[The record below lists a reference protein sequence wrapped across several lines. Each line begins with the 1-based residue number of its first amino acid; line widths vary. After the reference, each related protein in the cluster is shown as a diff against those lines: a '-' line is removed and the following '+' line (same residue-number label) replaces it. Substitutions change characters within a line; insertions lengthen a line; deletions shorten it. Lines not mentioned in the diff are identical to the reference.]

1 MHPALSHDSRTLSIP
16 KQTPTCQ
23 QSHIITTVQAIQI
36 LLQKGRAWW
45 HFMGTKHRCV
55 SWGWVHRHDKADP
68 NGSIFSKMIHTS
80 FLGRPQS
87 QGVAAPN
94 PSCVIWINWIY
105 PCIMGFQGDQF
116 DKSFSQLSLH
126 HGLPLDSTLGDPKNW
141 TVRLLLRL
149 GASLQS
155 GFDGCCMWP
164 DLVESG
170 CSAPMRICRN
180 ISSRVRKGAES
191 LSLEYTSQRSLP
203 RRVMSKNCYDDVGRS
218 LLSRAT
224 TKSLPLSYGRTHP
237 PGRLCE
243 ASGTRPTN
251 VMPRQRWRSVGSI
264 FPPCWEMAGRHRA
277 QSWQSPG
284 TPPRRSS
291 HSTFQRRNLG
301 EWSGKTHHVS
311 PLLAILDALQKSRV
325 ELSHQNGKTLSSTN

>member
-1 MHPALSHDSRTLSIP
+1 MVLCAVGKLADLQLFICMHPALSHDSRTLSIP

-68 NGSIFSKMIHTS
+68 NGAFSAKWFTRH
-80 FLGRPQS
+80 FWGDLKVKELQ
-87 QGVAAPN
+87 PN
-94 PSCVIWINWIY
+94 PSCVIWINLIY

-149 GASLQS
+149 EHLCNLVSTAVVCGLTLSNQGAVL
-155 GFDGCCMWP
+155 
-164 DLVESG
+164 
-170 CSAPMRICRN
+170 PMRICRN

-191 LSLEYTSQRSLP
+191 LSLEYTSKDPFPEEWCPRIVRWCESLP
-203 RRVMSKNCYDDVGRS
+203 AFASHDKVVAFKLWEDTSSRSPVWGFRSSTNQRDASSEVTLRWLHFPS
-218 LLSRAT
+218 LLGD
-224 TKSLPLSYGRTHP
+224 GRTAP
-237 PGRLCE
+237 RPKLAKSRDTALAIFSLNIPEGELGRMKRQN
-243 ASGTRPTN
+243 T
-251 VMPRQRWRSVGSI
+251 PR
-264 FPPCWEMAGRHRA
+264 F
-277 QSWQSPG
+277 
-284 TPPRRSS
+284 
-291 HSTFQRRNLG
+291 
-301 EWSGKTHHVS
+301 
-311 PLLAILDALQKSRV
+311 PLLAILDAL
-325 ELSHQNGKTLSSTN
+325 